1 MFDSGQE
8 VIVGFFLVLLLI
20 ICIFVPGK
28 LIVMEMKHHGGGVV
42 YGACDGI
49 IKWRLL
55 LGQDLSQNS
64 SPCKEKMS
72 RKEKNQ
78 EETPQ

>member
-1 MFDSGQE
+1 ML
-8 VIVGFFLVLLLI
+8 LVI

-28 LIVMEMKHHGGGVV
+28 LIVMEMKHHWGDLR
-42 YGACDGI
+42 ACDGI

>member
-1 MFDSGQE
+1 MFDAGQE
-8 VIVGFFLVLLLI
+8 VIVGFFGVALYNMYF
-20 ICIFVPGK
+20 CPREAHSDGN
-28 LIVMEMKHHGGGVV
+28 EASWGGLR
-42 YGACDGI
+42 ACDGI